1 MSRKKVKNLSKNE
14 SQDKT
19 VDIKL
24 AKWREKSI
32 AMEEQRK
39 REEEE
44 RKNNSG
50 IKAFVRNNPAAVAAG
65 AVILVAVVVFIIVF
79 AVRSGKINPEKY
91 ITIQYSGANGYAA
104 AECVVDSEKLY
115 EKLAKKEKDPDKL
128 SKYRK
133 FADSVYAKVDKE
145 DIANGDKL
153 SVKIYYDEQAAKE
166 AGAVFLKNK
175 YNIKAQGIE
184 KGTELDL
191 FSQVEVTFAGI
202 SPKAFVIVTNK
213 WEEEYLSTLSFT
225 ADRAENIAKG
235 DTITIQCEADKAQ
248 LGRHGY
254 LVDETEVPV
263 TADGLSVYAENK
275 EQLEESVLSAI
286 QEEVFDT
293 IVSQTE
299 DNTFRMLYKASGND
313 EFLRNDNV
321 EAAADLELLYVYFLK
336 RRDGAD
342 AVKDNYLYY
351 VCRANVSNDD
361 TWEAVYFVFEYSDG
375 YVTSD
380 GKYDIIHDNSDKRY
394 SCSLDYESLIEE
406 KIMNKEETYDI
417 VVVK

>member
-1 MSRKKVKNLSKNE
+1 MGKKKVSNMSKNE
-14 SQDKT
+14 PKDKT

-24 AKWREKSI
+24 TKWREKSI
-32 AMEEQRK
+32 AMAEQRK
-39 REEEE
+39 HEEEE
-44 RKNNSG
+44 RKNNNV
-50 IKAFVRNNPAAVAAG
+50 IKLFLRNNPAAVAAG
-65 AVILVAVVVFIIVF
+65 AIILAAVAVFIIVF

-91 ITIQYSGANGYAA
+91 ITIRYSGAEGYAA

-115 EKLAKKEKDPDKL
+115 EKLAEKEKDSDKL
-128 SKYRK
+128 SRYRK
-133 FADSVYAKVDKE
+133 FADSVYAEVDKE

-153 SVKIYYDEQAAKE
+153 SVNVYYDEQAAKE
-166 AGAVFLKNK
+166 AGAVLLKNR

-184 KGTELDL
+184 KGTEIDL

-225 ADRAENIAKG
+225 VDRSENIAKG
-235 DTITIQCEADKAQ
+235 DTVTIQCEADKAE

-254 LVDETEVPV
+254 LADETEIPV

-275 EQLEESVLSAI
+275 DQLEESVMSVI
-286 QEEVFDT
+286 QKEVFDT

-299 DNTFRMLYKASGND
+299 DNTFRMLYRASGND

-321 EAAADLELLYVYFLK
+321 ESAADLELMDIYFLK
-336 RRDGAD
+336 RRNGAD
-342 AVKDNYLYY
+342 AVKDNYVYY
-351 VCRANVSNDD
+351 VCSANISNSE
-361 TWEAVYFVFEYSDG
+361 TWETVYFVFEYSDG

-380 GKYDIIHDNSDKRY
+380 GKYDIIHDNNDKRY
-394 SCSLDYESLIEE
+394 DCSLNYESLIEE

-417 VVVK
+417 AVIK

>member
-24 AKWREKSI
+24 AKWRERSI

-65 AVILVAVVVFIIVF
+65 AVILAAVVVFIILF

-91 ITIQYSGANGYAA
+91 ITIKYSGANGYAA

-115 EKLAKKEKDPDKL
+115 EKLAKKEKDSDKL

-133 FADSVYAKVDKE
+133 FADSVYAEVDKE

-153 SVKIYYDEQAAKE
+153 SVKVYYDEQAAKE
-166 AGAVFLKNK
+166 AGAVLLKNK

-184 KGTELDL
+184 KGTKLDL
-191 FSQVEVTFAGI
+191 FSQVEVTFAGV

-225 ADRAENIAKG
+225 ADRAGNIAKG
-235 DTITIQCEADKAQ
+235 DTITIRCEADKAQ
-248 LGRHGY
+248 LGRHSY
-254 LVDETEVPV
+254 LVDETEVSV

-321 EAAADLELLYVYFLK
+321 EAAADLELVYIYFLK

-351 VCRANVSNDD
+351 VCRANVSNSD
-361 TWEAVYFVFEYSDG
+361 TWETVYFVFEYSDG

-380 GKYDIIHDNSDKRY
+380 GKYDIIHDNNDKRY
-394 SCSLDYESLIEE
+394 SCSLDDESLIEE

-417 VVVK
+417 AVVK